1 MFKFTSS
8 FVPLHPQPG
17 LPRGLKVLAQL
28 GKPKGWFHGEEMR
41 EDCLGREAKRK
52 LPRASEQ

>member
-1 MFKFTSS
+1 MFKLTSS
-8 FVPLHPQPG
+8 FVPLHPQPASWWTQG
-17 LPRGLKVLAQL
+17 VSPP

-52 LPRASEQ
+52 LPGASEQ